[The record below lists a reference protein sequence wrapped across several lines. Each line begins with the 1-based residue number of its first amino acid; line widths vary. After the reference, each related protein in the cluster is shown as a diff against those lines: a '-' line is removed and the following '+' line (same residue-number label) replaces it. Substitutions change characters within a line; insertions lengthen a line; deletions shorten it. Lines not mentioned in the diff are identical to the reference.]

1 MEEQQ
6 HNSYSSKYLCKL
18 LVEYRRPILIILA
31 VAALCA
37 IVFSAP
43 HFITPLYKS
52 TTVIY
57 PTSSNST
64 SKVLIST
71 TYQSDKDIMNFGED
85 EQTEQMLQVLNS
97 NRVRDKVISRFNLME
112 HYNIKGNSKYPF
124 TKLNKLYDSRI
135 KFRRTEY
142 NAVKITVL
150 DPDPAL
156 AAQMANDIAE
166 IYDSTMNQIQ
176 KEVAVKAFRLVE
188 EEYNNLC
195 AEMAQ
200 LEDSLNTLRKL
211 GVFDYESQVEMLS
224 QQLAVE
230 LGKGN
235 TQGINNIQKQLD
247 VIAEY
252 GGASYAINE
261 RLDNDRL
268 QLSLVKSK
276 YEEAKMDATQDIPRK
291 FVVTSAF
298 QAERKSYPVR
308 WIIVVV
314 TVLSTFLLLIFCIV
328 AYDRSKGFFRH
339 MAETEAATKGKTEK
353 GGPQH
358 QH

>member
-1 MEEQQ
+1 MDEQQ
-6 HNSYSSKYLCKL
+6 RNPYSSKYLCKL
-18 LVEYRRPILIILA
+18 LVEYRKPLLFILA
-31 VAALCA
+31 VAAVMA
-37 IVFSAP
+37 VIFSSP
-43 HFITPLYKS
+43 LFITPLYKS

-71 TYQSDKDIMNFGED
+71 TYQSEKDIMNFGED

-112 HYNIKGNSKYPF
+112 HYNINPAGKYPF

-150 DPDPAL
+150 DSDAAL
-156 AAQMANDIAE
+156 SAQMANDIAE

-176 KEVAVKAFRLVE
+176 KEVAVKAFHLVE
-188 EEYNNLC
+188 EEYNALWN
-195 AEMAQ
+195 EMHQ

-224 QQLAVE
+224 RQLAVE

-235 TQGINNIQKQLD
+235 KQGVNNIQEQLD
-247 VIAEY
+247 VLAEY

-261 RLDNDRL
+261 RLTNDRL

-276 YEEAKMDATQDIPRK
+276 YEEAKMDATQDVPRK
-291 FVVTSAF
+291 FLVTSAF
-298 QAERKSYPVR
+298 QAERKAYPVR
-308 WIIVVV
+308 WLIVVV
-314 TVLSTFLLLIFCIV
+314 TVLSTFLLLILCIV
-328 AYDRSKGFFRH
+328 AYDRSKGFFRRE
-339 MAETEAATKGKTEK
+339 AEKEAASKNEAKHLE
-353 GGPQH
+353 QE
-358 QH
+358 

>member
-6 HNSYSSKYLCKL
+6 HNSYNSKYLCKL
-18 LVEYRRPILIILA
+18 LIEYRKPVFIILA
-31 VAALCA
+31 IAALFA
-37 IVFSAP
+37 IVFSTP
-43 HFITPLYKS
+43 FFITPLYKS
-52 TTVIY
+52 TAIIY
-57 PTSSNST
+57 PTSSNSI

-71 TYQSDKDIMNFGED
+71 TYQSEKDIMNFGED

-97 NRVRDKVISRFNLME
+97 NRVRDKVIERFDLMN
-112 HYNIKGNSKYPF
+112 HYDIKADSKYPY

-150 DPDPAL
+150 DADAAL
-156 AAQMANDIAE
+156 AAQMANDITE
-166 IYDSTMNQIQ
+166 IFDSTMNQMQ
-176 KEVAVKAFRLVE
+176 KEVATQAFRLVE
-188 EEYNNLC
+188 DEYNTLC

-224 QQLAVE
+224 QQLAIE

-235 TQGINNIQKQLD
+235 TQGVSNIQKQLD
-247 VIAEY
+247 IIAEY

-276 YEEAKMDATQDIPRK
+276 YEEAKVDATEYIPHK

-298 QAERKSYPVR
+298 QAERKTYPVR
-308 WIIVVV
+308 WIIVTV
-314 TVLSTFLLLIFCIV
+314 TLLSTFLLLILCIV
-328 AYDRSKGFFRH
+328 VFDRYKSFFLR
-339 MAETEAATKGKTEK
+339 EATKEK
-353 GGPQH
+353 ASKNQDKK
-358 QH
+358 

>member
-6 HNSYSSKYLCKL
+6 SNTYSSKYLCKL
-18 LVEYRRPILIILA
+18 LVEYRKPILIILA

-37 IVFSAP
+37 VIFTTP
-43 HFITPLYKS
+43 YFITPLYKS

-57 PTSSNST
+57 PTSSNSI

-71 TYQSDKDIMNFGED
+71 TYQSDKDLMNIGED

-112 HYNIKGNSKYPF
+112 HYNIKANSKYPI
-124 TKLNKLYDSRI
+124 TKLNKLYDARI

-150 DPDPAL
+150 DADAAL
-156 AAQMANDIAE
+156 SARIANEIAE
-166 IYDSTMNQIQ
+166 IFDSTMNQMQ
-176 KEVAVKAFRLVE
+176 KEVAIEAFRIVE
-188 EEYNNLC
+188 QEYNTLVD
-195 AEMAQ
+195 EMNR
-200 LEDSLNTLRKL
+200 LEDSLNTLRRL
-211 GVFDYESQVEMLS
+211 GVFDYESQVEMLT
-224 QQLAVE
+224 QQMAVE
-230 LGKGN
+230 LGRGN

-247 VIAEY
+247 VLAEY

-276 YEEAKMDATQDIPRK
+276 YEEAKVDATEFIPHK

-308 WIIVVV
+308 WIILVV

-328 AYDRSKGFFRH
+328 VYDRSKDFFRH
-339 MAETEAATKGKTEK
+339 EAEKEAASKEK
-353 GGPQH
+353 KKH
-358 QH
+358 LRKD

>member
-1 MEEQQ
+1 M
-6 HNSYSSKYLCKL
+6 
-18 LVEYRRPILIILA
+18 LVEYRKPVAIILA
-31 VAALCA
+31 AAALLA
-37 IVFSAP
+37 IIFSAP
-43 HFITPLYKS
+43 YFITPLYKS
-52 TTVIY
+52 TVVIY
-57 PTSSNST
+57 PTSSNSI

-71 TYQSDKDIMNFGED
+71 TYQSENDIMNFGED

-112 HYNIKGNSKYPF
+112 HYQIKHDSKYPI
-124 TKLNKLYDSRI
+124 TKLNKLYDARI

-150 DPDPAL
+150 DSDPMM

-166 IYDSTMNQIQ
+166 IFDSTMNQMQ

-188 EEYNNLC
+188 EEYMTLWN
-195 AEMAQ
+195 EMQQ

-224 QQLAVE
+224 QQMAVE

-235 TQGINNIQKQLD
+235 TQGIKNIQEQLD
-247 VIAEY
+247 ILAEY

-276 YEEAKMDATQDIPRK
+276 YEEAKMDATQDIPHK

-314 TVLSTFLLLIFCIV
+314 TVLSTFLLLIFCIII
-328 AYDRSKGFFRH
+328 YDRSKGFFRKE
-339 MAETEAATKGKTEK
+339 AETGAADKEK
-353 GGPQH
+353 
-358 QH
+358 

>member
-1 MEEQQ
+1 MDEQQ
-6 HNSYSSKYLCKL
+6 HNAYSSKYLCRL
-18 LVEYRRPILIILA
+18 LMDYRKPLLIILA
-31 VAALCA
+31 AAALCA
-37 IVFSAP
+37 VIFSAP
-43 HFITPLYKS
+43 FFITPLYKS
-52 TTVIY
+52 TTIIY
-57 PTSSNST
+57 PTSSNSI

-71 TYQSDKDIMNFGED
+71 TYQSEKDIMNFGED

-112 HYNIKGNSKYPF
+112 HYDIKGSKYPV
-124 TKLNKLYDSRI
+124 TKLNKLYDARI

-150 DPDPAL
+150 DSDAAL
-156 AAQMANDIAE
+156 SARIANEIAE
-166 IYDSTMNQIQ
+166 IFDSTMNQMQ
-176 KEVAVKAFRLVE
+176 KEVATEAYRIVE
-188 EEYNNLC
+188 LEYNTLV
-195 AEMAQ
+195 AEMNA

-247 VIAEY
+247 VLAEY

-276 YEEAKMDATQDIPRK
+276 YEEAKVDATEFIPHK

-308 WIIVVV
+308 WRIVVV
-314 TVLSTFLLLIFCIV
+314 TVLSTVLLLIFCIV
-328 AYDRSKGFFRH
+328 IYDRSKGFFRLE
-339 MAETEAATKGKTEK
+339 AEKKSANKTAQGKHN
-353 GGPQH
+353 P
-358 QH
+358 

>member
-6 HNSYSSKYLCKL
+6 HNTYSSKYLCRL
-18 LVEYRRPILIILA
+18 LVEYRKPILIILA
-31 VAALCA
+31 LAALCA
-37 IVFSAP
+37 VIFSAP
-43 HFITPLYKS
+43 FFITPLYKS

-57 PTSSNST
+57 PTSSNSI

-71 TYQSDKDIMNFGED
+71 TYQSEKDIMNFGED

-112 HYNIKGNSKYPF
+112 HYDLKDSKYPV

-142 NAVKITVL
+142 NAVKITVM
-150 DPDPAL
+150 DSDAAL
-156 AAQMANDIAE
+156 SAQIANEIAE
-166 IYDSTMNQIQ
+166 IFDSTMNQMQ
-176 KEVAVKAFRLVE
+176 KEVAIEAYRIVE
-188 EEYNNLC
+188 QEYNTLV
-195 AEMAQ
+195 AEMNM

-224 QQLAVE
+224 RQLAVE

-235 TQGINNIQKQLD
+235 AQGVKNIQEQLD
-247 VIAEY
+247 ILAEY

-276 YEEAKMDATQDIPRK
+276 YEEAKMDATQDVPRK

-308 WIIVVV
+308 WIILLV
-314 TVLSTFLLLIFCIV
+314 TVLSTFLLLILCIV
-328 AYDRSKGFFRH
+328 AYDRSRGFFQSK
-339 MAETEAATKGKTEK
+339 AEEGAANQTQKGKERKTA
-353 GGPQH
+353 
-358 QH
+358 

>member
-1 MEEQQ
+1 MDE
-6 HNSYSSKYLCKL
+6 NSRNIYSSKYLCKL
-18 LVEYRRPILIILA
+18 LVEYRKPMLIILA
-31 VAALCA
+31 AAAVLA
-37 IVFSAP
+37 VIFSSR

-52 TTVIY
+52 TTIIY
-57 PTSSNST
+57 PTSSNSI

-71 TYQSDKDIMNFGED
+71 TYQSEKDIMNFGED

-112 HYNIKGNSKYPF
+112 HYDIKPDSKYPY
-124 TKLNKLYDSRI
+124 TRLNKLYDSRI

-142 NAVKITVL
+142 NAVKITVM
-150 DPDPAL
+150 DSDAAL
-156 AAQMANDIAE
+156 SAQIANEIAE
-166 IYDSTMNQIQ
+166 IFDSTMNQMQ
-176 KEVAVKAFRLVE
+176 KEVAIEAFRIVE
-188 EEYNNLC
+188 DEYNTLC
-195 AEMAQ
+195 NEMHQ

-224 QQLAVE
+224 RQMAVE
-230 LGKGN
+230 LGRGN
-235 TQGINNIQKQLD
+235 TKGINNIQKQLD
-247 VIAEY
+247 VLAEY
-252 GGASYAINE
+252 GGASHAINE

-276 YEEAKMDATQDIPRK
+276 YEEAKVDATEFIPHK

-298 QAERKSYPVR
+298 KAERKAYPVR

-328 AYDRSKGFFRH
+328 AYDRAKGFFRR
-339 MAETEAATKGKTEK
+339 EAAEDSAAPTQSNPKG
-353 GGPQH
+353 
-358 QH
+358 

>member
-1 MEEQQ
+1 MDEEK
-6 HNSYSSKYLCKL
+6 HNIYSSKQLCKL
-18 LVEYRRPILIILA
+18 LIDYRKPVIIILA
-31 VAALCA
+31 VAAILA
-37 IVFSAP
+37 IVFSSP
-43 HFITPLYKS
+43 FFITPLFKS
-52 TTVIY
+52 TAVLY
-57 PTSSNST
+57 PTSSNSI

-71 TYQSDKDIMNFGED
+71 TFSTDKDIMNFGED

-97 NRVRDKVISRFNLME
+97 NKVRDKVIERFNLME
-112 HYNIKGNSKYPF
+112 HYEIDPSQKFPY

-150 DPDPAL
+150 DSDAKM

-166 IYDSTMNQIQ
+166 IFDSTMNQMQ
-176 KEVAVKAFRLVE
+176 KEVALKAFRIVE
-188 EEYNNLC
+188 DEYFSLC
-195 AEMAQ
+195 KEMQ
-200 LEDSLNTLRKL
+200 MLEDSLNTLRKL

-224 QQLAVE
+224 QQLAIE

-235 TQGINNIQKQLD
+235 SNGVNAIQKQLD
-247 VIAEY
+247 VLAEY

-276 YEEAKMDATQDIPRK
+276 YEEAKVDATEFIPHK

-298 QAERKSYPVR
+298 TAERKSTPVR
-308 WIIVVV
+308 WIIVTV
-314 TVLSTFLLLIFCIV
+314 TVCSTFILLLLIIAFMGRYGNSFQGK
-328 AYDRSKGFFRH
+328 AESKSV
-339 MAETEAATKGKTEK
+339 GKERCNAI
-353 GGPQH
+353 
-358 QH
+358 

>member
-1 MEEQQ
+1 M
-6 HNSYSSKYLCKL
+6 
-18 LVEYRRPILIILA
+18 VDYRRPILIILA

-37 IVFSAP
+37 VIFSAP
-43 HFITPLYKS
+43 FFITPLYKS

-71 TYQSDKDIMNFGED
+71 TYQSEKDIMNFGED

-112 HYNIKGNSKYPF
+112 HYNIKPDSKYPY
-124 TKLNKLYDSRI
+124 TRLNKLYDSRI

-150 DPDPAL
+150 DSDPAL
-156 AAQMANDIAE
+156 SARMANDIAE
-166 IYDSTMNQIQ
+166 IFDSTMNQIQ

-188 EEYNNLC
+188 DEYNLLC

-224 QQLAVE
+224 RQMAVE

-235 TQGINNIQKQLD
+235 TQGIRNIQEQLD
-247 VIAEY
+247 ILAEY

-314 TVLSTFLLLIFCIV
+314 TVLSTFLLLLFCIV
-328 AYDRSKGFFRH
+328 AYDRSRHFFRDK
-339 MAETEAATKGKTEK
+339 AEK
-353 GGPQH
+353 GAASTTPKREKAKTA
-358 QH
+358 

>member
-1 MEEQQ
+1 MNEQQ
-6 HNSYSSKYLCKL
+6 RNPYSSKYLCKL
-18 LVEYRRPILIILA
+18 IVEYRKPLLIILA
-31 VAALCA
+31 AAAVLA
-37 IVFSAP
+37 VIFSSP
-43 HFITPLYKS
+43 LFITPLYKS
-52 TTVIY
+52 TTIIY

-112 HYNIKGNSKYPF
+112 HYEIKPDGKYPM

-150 DPDPAL
+150 DSDAKL
-156 AAQMANDIAE
+156 SAQMANDIAE

-176 KEVAVKAFRLVE
+176 KEVAVKAFRLVD
-188 EEYNNLC
+188 EEYNTLWD
-195 AEMAQ
+195 EMHQ

-224 QQLAVE
+224 RQLAVE
-230 LGKGN
+230 LGKSN
-235 TQGINNIQKQLD
+235 TQGIKNIQEQLD
-247 VIAEY
+247 ILAEY

-276 YEEAKMDATQDIPRK
+276 YEEAKMDATQDVPRK

-308 WIIVVV
+308 WIIVII
-314 TVLSTFLLLIFCIV
+314 TVLSTFLLLILCIV
-328 AYDRSKGFFRH
+328 AYNQSKDFFRRE
-339 MAETEAATKGKTEK
+339 AEKESATKNKGKHPEK
-353 GGPQH
+353 E
-358 QH
+358 

>member
-6 HNSYSSKYLCKL
+6 HNNYSSKYLCKL
-18 LVEYRRPILIILA
+18 LVEYRKPILIILA

-37 IVFSAP
+37 VIFSAP
-43 HFITPLYKS
+43 FFITPLYKS
-52 TTVIY
+52 TTIIY
-57 PTSSNST
+57 PTSSNSI

-71 TYQSDKDIMNFGED
+71 TYQSEKDIMNIGED

-112 HYNIKGNSKYPF
+112 HYNIKPDSKYPF

-150 DPDPAL
+150 DSDAAL
-156 AAQMANDIAE
+156 SARIANEIAE
-166 IYDSTMNQIQ
+166 IFDSTMNQMQ
-176 KEVAVKAFRLVE
+176 KEVAIEAFRIVE
-188 EEYNNLC
+188 QEYNWLV
-195 AEMAQ
+195 AEMNM

-224 QQLAVE
+224 RQMAVE

-235 TQGINNIQKQLD
+235 TQGVSNIQKQLD
-247 VIAEY
+247 VLADY
-252 GGASYAINE
+252 GGASYAINQ

-276 YEEAKMDATQDIPRK
+276 YEEAKVDATEFIPHK

-308 WIIVVV
+308 WLIVVI

-328 AYDRSKGFFRH
+328 FYDRSKGFFRRE
-339 MAETEAATKGKTEK
+339 AEANSAKKAKDKTQERNK
-353 GGPQH
+353 
-358 QH
+358 

>member
-1 MEEQQ
+1 MNEEK
-6 HNSYSSKYLCKL
+6 NNTYSSKQLCKL
-18 LVEYRRPILIILA
+18 LIDYRKPVIIILA
-31 VAALCA
+31 VAAILA
-37 IVFSAP
+37 IVFSSP
-43 HFITPLYKS
+43 FFITPLFKS
-52 TTVIY
+52 TAVLY
-57 PTSSNST
+57 PTSSNSI

-71 TYQSDKDIMNFGED
+71 TFSTDKDIMNFGED

-97 NRVRDKVISRFNLME
+97 NKVRDKVIERFNLME
-112 HYNIKGNSKYPF
+112 HYEIDPNQKYPY

-150 DPDPAL
+150 DSDAKM

-166 IYDSTMNQIQ
+166 IFDSTMNQMQ
-176 KEVAVKAFRLVE
+176 KEVALKAFRIVE
-188 EEYNNLC
+188 DEYFSLC
-195 AEMAQ
+195 KEMQ
-200 LEDSLNTLRKL
+200 ILEDSLNILRKF

-224 QQLAVE
+224 QQLAIE

-235 TQGINNIQKQLD
+235 SNGVNAIQKQLD
-247 VIAEY
+247 ILAEY

-276 YEEAKMDATQDIPRK
+276 YEEAKVDATEFIPHK

-298 QAERKSYPVR
+298 TAERKSTPVR
-308 WIIVVV
+308 WIIVTV
-314 TVLSTFLLLIFCIV
+314 TVCSTFILLLLII
-328 AYDRSKGFFRH
+328 ALLGRYNNIFR
-339 MAETEAATKGKTEK
+339 GKTESKQVGK
-353 GGPQH
+353 GR
-358 QH
+358 

>member
-1 MEEQQ
+1 MDEKQR
-6 HNSYSSKYLCKL
+6 NTYSSKYLCKL
-18 LVEYRRPILIILA
+18 LVEYRKPILIILA
-31 VAALCA
+31 VAALSA
-37 IVFSAP
+37 VIFSSP
-43 HFITPLYKS
+43 LFITPLYKS
-52 TTVIY
+52 TVVIY

-71 TYQSDKDIMNFGED
+71 TYQSEKDIMNFGED

-112 HYNIKGNSKYPF
+112 HYEIDPAGKYPY
-124 TKLNKLYDSRI
+124 TKLNKLYDARI

-150 DPDPAL
+150 DSDAAL
-156 AAQMANDIAE
+156 SAQMANDIAE

-176 KEVAVKAFRLVE
+176 KEVAVKAFQLVE
-188 EEYNNLC
+188 EEYATLWN
-195 AEMAQ
+195 EMNQ
-200 LEDSLNTLRKL
+200 LEDSLNKLRKL

-230 LGKGN
+230 LGKSN
-235 TQGINNIQKQLD
+235 NQGIKNIQEQLD
-247 VIAEY
+247 ILAEY

-276 YEEAKMDATQDIPRK
+276 YEEAKMDATQDVPRK

-308 WIIVVV
+308 WIILLV
-314 TVLSTFLLLIFCIV
+314 TVLSTFLLLILCIV
-328 AYDRSKGFFRH
+328 AYDRSRGFFQSK
-339 MAETEAATKGKTEK
+339 AEEGAASPTQKGKERKTT
-353 GGPQH
+353 
-358 QH
+358 

>member
-6 HNSYSSKYLCKL
+6 SNTYSSKYLCKL
-18 LVEYRRPILIILA
+18 LVEYRKPILIILA

-37 IVFSAP
+37 VIFTTP
-43 HFITPLYKS
+43 YFITPLYKS

-57 PTSSNST
+57 PTSSNSI

-71 TYQSDKDIMNFGED
+71 TYQSDKDLMNIGED

-97 NRVRDKVISRFNLME
+97 NRVRDKVINRFNLME
-112 HYNIKGNSKYPF
+112 HYNIKANSKYPI
-124 TKLNKLYDSRI
+124 TKLNKLYDARI

-150 DPDPAL
+150 DADAAL
-156 AAQMANDIAE
+156 SARIANEIAE
-166 IYDSTMNQIQ
+166 IFDSTMNQMQ
-176 KEVAVKAFRLVE
+176 KEVAIEAFRIVE
-188 EEYNNLC
+188 QEYNTLVD
-195 AEMAQ
+195 EMNR
-200 LEDSLNTLRKL
+200 LEDSLNTLRRL

-224 QQLAVE
+224 QQMAVE
-230 LGKGN
+230 LGRGN
-235 TQGINNIQKQLD
+235 TQGINNLQKQLD
-247 VIAEY
+247 VLAEY

-276 YEEAKMDATQDIPRK
+276 YEEAKVDATEFIPHK

-308 WIIVVV
+308 WIILVV

-328 AYDRSKGFFRH
+328 VYDRSKDFFRH
-339 MAETEAATKGKTEK
+339 EAEKEAASKEK
-353 GGPQH
+353 KKH
-358 QH
+358 LRKD

>member
-1 MEEQQ
+1 MDEQT
-6 HNSYSSKYLCKL
+6 HNTYSSKYLCRL
-18 LVEYRRPILIILA
+18 LVDYRKPILIILA

-37 IVFSAP
+37 IIFSAP
-43 HFITPLYKS
+43 FFITPLYKS

-57 PTSSNST
+57 PTSSNSI

-71 TYQSDKDIMNFGED
+71 TYQSEKDIMNFGED

-112 HYNIKGNSKYPF
+112 HYDIKGSKYPI
-124 TKLNKLYDSRI
+124 TKLNKLYDARI

-150 DPDPAL
+150 DSDAAL
-156 AAQMANDIAE
+156 SARIANEIAE
-166 IYDSTMNQIQ
+166 IFDSTMNQMQ
-176 KEVAVKAFRLVE
+176 KEVAIEAFRIVE
-188 EEYNNLC
+188 QEYNTLV
-195 AEMAQ
+195 AEMNM

-224 QQLAVE
+224 QQMAVE

-235 TQGINNIQKQLD
+235 TQGIKNIQQQLD
-247 VIAEY
+247 ILAEY

-276 YEEAKMDATQDIPRK
+276 YEEAKVDATEFIPHK

-298 QAERKSYPVR
+298 QAERKSYPIR

-328 AYDRSKGFFRH
+328 VYDRSQNFFRSQ
-339 MAETEAATKGKTEK
+339 ADEGTASKTPKREK
-353 GGPQH
+353 DRTT
-358 QH
+358 

>member
-1 MEEQQ
+1 MDENNR
-6 HNSYSSKYLCKL
+6 NSYSAKYLCKL
-18 LVEYRRPILIILA
+18 LAAYRKPLLIILA
-31 VAALCA
+31 LAALIA
-37 IVFSAP
+37 VIFSSP

-52 TTVIY
+52 TTIIY
-57 PTSSNST
+57 PTSSNSI

-71 TYQSDKDIMNFGED
+71 TYQSEKDIMNFGED

-112 HYNIKGNSKYPF
+112 HYNIKANSKYPV

-150 DPDPAL
+150 DSDAAL
-156 AAQMANDIAE
+156 SARIANEIAE
-166 IYDSTMNQIQ
+166 IFDSTMNQMQ
-176 KEVAVKAFRLVE
+176 KEVAIEAFRIVE
-188 EEYNNLC
+188 QEYNTLV
-195 AEMAQ
+195 AEMNM

-224 QQLAVE
+224 RQLAVE

-235 TQGINNIQKQLD
+235 TQGVKNIQEQLD
-247 VIAEY
+247 VLAEY

-276 YEEAKMDATQDIPRK
+276 YEEAKVDASEFIPHK

-298 QAERKSYPVR
+298 QDERKSYPIR
-308 WIIVVV
+308 WIIVVI
-314 TVLSTFLLLIFCIV
+314 TVLSTFLLLIFCIII
-328 AYDRSKGFFRH
+328 YDRAKGFFRR
-339 MAETEAATKGKTEK
+339 EADENPAAPTRDDSKKK
-353 GGPQH
+353 
-358 QH
+358 